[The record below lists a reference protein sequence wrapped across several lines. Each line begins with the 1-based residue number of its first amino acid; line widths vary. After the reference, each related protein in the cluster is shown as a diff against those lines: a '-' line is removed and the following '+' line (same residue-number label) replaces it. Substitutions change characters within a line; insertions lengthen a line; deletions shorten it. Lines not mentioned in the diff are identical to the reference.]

1 MISFQP
7 TEDQTLVVETI
18 RRFVN
23 ERVVK
28 TRHASDESRQLPPN
42 LVQEGWSLGLLAGWI
57 PEDFGGLGEDHSMVS
72 GALYAEELAAGDLSL
87 ALHLL
92 TPALAGL
99 PIALYGTA
107 EQKER
112 WLPAL
117 AGDDFPHLTAAWGES
132 HWDFDPLT
140 PRTLATLQ
148 GDNYVLNGHKAIV
161 PLAEDAELILVY
173 ATQEGQAQVFL
184 VEKGAPGLTVSPRE
198 RNMGLNALATYEV
211 LLENC
216 TVPVSAKLGG
226 EQGADVTKLLAYSRV
241 GLGGLAVGLARSAHA
256 YAMNYAKERQA
267 FGRAIAQFQSIAF
280 MLAEMAWEVDAARL
294 MVLEA
299 AWNLDKGNDS
309 LSQSAL
315 AKIYTDE
322 MALMVAD
329 RSVQILGGHGYIREH
344 PVEGF
349 LRNARAFVLINGL
362 GMI

>member
-7 TEDQTLVVETI
+7 TEDQSLVAETI

-28 TRHASDESRQLPPN
+28 IRHEADESRQLPES

-57 PEDFGGLGEDHSMVS
+57 PEDYGGLGEAHSMVS
-72 GALYAEELAAGDLSL
+72 GALYAEELGAGDLSL

-99 PIALYGTA
+99 PISLFGTD
-107 EQKER
+107 EQKQR

-117 AGDDFPHLTAAWGES
+117 AADEFPKITAAWGET

-140 PRTLATLQ
+140 PRTLAVRQ
-148 GDNYVLNGHKAIV
+148 GDQYVLNGQKAVV
-161 PLAEDAELILVY
+161 PLAGDADLLLVY
-173 ATQEGQAQVFL
+173 ATEEGQAQVFL
-184 VEKGAPGLTVSPRE
+184 VEKGVPGLNISPRE
-198 RNMGLNALATYEV
+198 RNMGLNALATNEV
-211 LLENC
+211 HLENC
-216 TVPVSAKLGG
+216 TVPVEARLGG

-241 GLGGLAVGLARSAHA
+241 GLGALAVGLARTAHA
-256 YAMNYAKERQA
+256 YALNYAKERNA
-267 FGRAIAQFQSIAF
+267 FGRPIAQFQSIAF

-294 MVLEA
+294 LVLEA
-299 AWNLDKGNDS
+299 AWNLDQGNDA
-309 LSQSAL
+309 LAQSAL
-315 AKIYTDE
+315 AKLYADE
-322 MALMVAD
+322 MVLTVCD

-344 PVEGF
+344 PVEGY
-349 LRNARAFVLINGL
+349 LRNARAIALINGL